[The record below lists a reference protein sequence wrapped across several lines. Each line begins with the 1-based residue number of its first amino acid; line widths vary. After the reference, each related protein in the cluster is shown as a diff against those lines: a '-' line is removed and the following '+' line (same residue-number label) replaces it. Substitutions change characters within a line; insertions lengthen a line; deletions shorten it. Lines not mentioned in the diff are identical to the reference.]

1 LNAEISSGEACM
13 CPGLFLNANQFSG
26 SQLRVLFGKTLF
38 HMYLISGKTYF
49 PFLTTLPTA
58 GIAPAKSSP
67 VQTASSA
74 VLSFFINLLYASRK
88 PSVIKY
94 DCAPVGNTAPIVDL
108 ATNGFPKDIPVKATF
123 P

>member
-1 LNAEISSGEACM
+1 MKETSFTGRFSVTTVAFVGNLKPLNFFKLLYN
-13 CPGLFLNANQFSG
+13 P
-26 SQLRVLFGKTLF
+26 
-38 HMYLISGKTYF
+38 
-49 PFLTTLPTA
+49 PTA
-58 GIAPAKSSP
+58 GIAPTKSNP